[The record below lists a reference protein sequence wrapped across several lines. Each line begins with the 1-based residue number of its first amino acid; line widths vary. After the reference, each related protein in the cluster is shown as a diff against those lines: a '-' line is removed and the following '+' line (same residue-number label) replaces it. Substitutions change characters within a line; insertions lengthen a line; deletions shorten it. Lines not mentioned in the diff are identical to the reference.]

1 MNVYIHVC
9 TSLLMCMYKQKSLYG
24 KRLEMFNTAKT
35 HKKICGY
42 RWILHIS
49 LDMLLV

>member
-1 MNVYIHVC
+1 MNMYIHVC

-35 HKKICGY
+35 HKKYVDIDGYSIYHWICC
-42 RWILHIS
+42 
-49 LDMLLV
+49 